1 MYCEYTNKIM
11 EWVSKR
17 NRLLGNKQNQPSEF
31 RAKICVWIN
40 DDKYGMYNANS
51 QSVKHCN
58 AVML

>member
-1 MYCEYTNKIM
+1 M

-31 RAKICVWIN
+31 RAKICVRIN